1 MGTWTP
7 RIATEDDVAGDDF
20 VVEDV
25 AVGVD
30 VAEEFVER
38 LDALGEAG
46 FDDGPFGAGDDAG
59 EQIVGDDA
67 LHPFVSAGA
76 GEGDA
81 LVEKGLIGGV
91 FAAAKFGEG
100 EFLQAVVEGLE
111 LFARGRGA
119 GEHFVVGIAER
130 VVLEWG
136 RERHWG
142 KEPR

>member
-1 MGTWTP
+1 M
-7 RIATEDDVAGDDF
+7 
-20 VVEDV
+20 
-25 AVGVD
+25 
-30 VAEEFVER
+30 
-38 LDALGEAG
+38 
-46 FDDGPFGAGDDAG
+46 
-59 EQIVGDDA
+59 GDDA
-67 LHPFVSAGA
+67 LHSFIPARE

-91 FAAAKFGEG
+91 FAAAKFGER
-100 EFLQAVVEGLE
+100 EFLEAVVEGAE
-111 LFARGRGA
+111 LLARGGGA